1 MQVNI
6 EKIENINIYSIE
18 GNLDSNTSG
27 DLEKKLI
34 PVIDANNTKFIL
46 DFSELNYISSAGLR
60 VLLGA
65 AKKLNQYS
73 GKMILCSVKDD
84 IKEVFEIAGLLPI
97 FPIVDDPE
105 AAAQKI
111 LQ

>member
-6 EKIENINIYSIE
+6 EKIENIYIYAIE
-18 GNLDSNTSG
+18 GSLDSNTSG

-34 PVIDANNTKFIL
+34 PAIDPNNTKFIL
-46 DFSELNYISSAGLR
+46 DFSGLKYISSAGLR

-65 AKKLNQYS
+65 AKKLNQFG

-97 FPIVDDPE
+97 FPIVNDPE
-105 AAAQKI
+105 TAAQKI

>member
-6 EKIENINIYSIE
+6 EKIENIYIYSIE

-34 PVIDANNTKFIL
+34 PAIDPNNTKFIL
-46 DFSELNYISSAGLR
+46 DFSGLRYISSAGLR

-65 AKKLNQYS
+65 AKKLNQFG

>member
-1 MQVNI
+1 MQVKI
-6 EKIENINIYSIE
+6 EKIENIYIFSIE
-18 GNLDSNTSG
+18 GNLDSNTAG

-34 PVIDANNTKFIL
+34 PVIDPNNTRFIL

-60 VLLGA
+60 VLLSA
-65 AKKLNQYS
+65 AKKLNQFR
-73 GKMILCSVKDD
+73 GKLILCSVKKD

>member
-1 MQVNI
+1 LKAI
-6 EKIENINIYSIE
+6 SIPI
-18 GNLDSNTSG
+18 LPVI
-27 DLEKKLI
+27 LKKKLI
-34 PVIDANNTKFIL
+34 PVIDPNNTKFIL

-60 VLLGA
+60 FLLSA
-65 AKKLNQYS
+65 AKKLNQFR
-73 GKMILCSVKDD
+73 GKLILCLVKKD

>member
-1 MQVNI
+1 MEVKI
-6 EKIENINIYSIE
+6 EKIEDIYIFSLE

-46 DFSELNYISSAGLR
+46 DFSQLHYISSAGLR
-60 VLLGA
+60 VLLSA
-65 AKKLNQYS
+65 AKKLNQFK
-73 GKMILCSVKDD
+73 GKLILCSVKKD
-84 IKEVFEIAGLLPI
+84 IKEVFEVAGLMPI
-97 FPIVDDPE
+97 FPICDNPEE
-105 AAAQKI
+105 AARKI